1 MPFQLVGEF
10 DMGAR
15 PGYAQD
21 AVSLRM
27 ERHPPFGMY

>member
-15 PGYAQD
+15 PGDAQN
-21 AVSLRM
+21 AVLLRM
-27 ERHPPFGMY
+27 ERHTPFGMY